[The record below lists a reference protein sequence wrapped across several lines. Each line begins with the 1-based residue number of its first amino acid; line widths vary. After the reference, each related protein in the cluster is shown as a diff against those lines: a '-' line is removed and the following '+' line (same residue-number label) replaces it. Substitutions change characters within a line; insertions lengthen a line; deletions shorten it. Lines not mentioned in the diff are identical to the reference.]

1 MFGGLTETNDTL
13 NDMWKFDI
21 ETNTWNLVEQK
32 GQIPEPR
39 CGHSLNLHGDKIFLF
54 GGLKE
59 VTQES
64 NEIFKFDLNNYSWEE
79 VVGDHQEESI
89 QVSHNALEGYGH
101 LKKPSCV
108 NVNQITTPR
117 VEIENQ
123 DLDEEDT

>member
-13 NDMWKFDI
+13 NDMWRY
-21 ETNTWNLVEQK
+21 EVESGNWSLVEQK

-64 NEIFKFDLNNYSWEE
+64 NETFKFDLNSYTWEE
-79 VVGDHQEESI
+79 VFGDLQEESI
-89 QVSHNALEGYGH
+89 QVSHNALESYGH
-101 LKKPSCV
+101 LKKPSC
-108 NVNQITTPR
+108 
-117 VEIENQ
+117 
-123 DLDEEDT
+123 L

>member
-21 ETNTWNLVEQK
+21 ESNTWGLVQQK

-64 NEIFKFDLNNYSWEE
+64 NEIFKFDLNSFTWEE
-79 VVGDHQEESI
+79 VVGDQQEESI
-89 QVSHNALEGYGH
+89 QVSHLALEGYGNLRRPSN
-101 LKKPSCV
+101 LKV
-108 NVNQITTPR
+108 AN
-117 VEIENQ
+117 
-123 DLDEEDT
+123 